1 MNTRLLLTF
10 SLLAIFVFTQ
20 KSYARNN
27 DMSHDPALKKIT
39 ISDPEQKLV
48 LQLDYSNGCK
58 ITQLNVKG
66 KNVLSESG
74 IFTGFSTKAGLF
86 NSTVSAEEVK
96 AEKSGNKISIN
107 NIIYGDQSINVN
119 ESWSFELVG
128 N

>member
-10 SLLAIFVFTQ
+10 SLLAIFVFTL
-20 KSYARNN
+20 KSYARN

-66 KNVLSESG
+66 KNVLSASG
-74 IFTGFSTKAGLF
+74 IFTGFSTKGGLF
-86 NSTVSAEEVK
+86 NSTISVEEVK
-96 AEKSGNKISIN
+96 VEKSDNKISIK
-107 NIIYGDQSINVN
+107 I
-119 ESWSFELVG
+119 SFMEISR
-128 N
+128 

>member
-1 MNTRLLLTF
+1 MNTRLLFTF
-10 SLLAIFVFTQ
+10 SLLAIFVFTL
-20 KSYARNN
+20 KSYAWNN
-27 DMSHDPALKKIT
+27 DMSNNLALKKIT

-48 LQLDYSNGCK
+48 LQLDYSNGYK

-74 IFTGFSTKAGLF
+74 IFTGLSTKGGLF

-96 AEKSGNKISIN
+96 VEKSDNKIFIR

-119 ESWSFELVG
+119 ELWSFELG
-128 N
+128 